1 MYMSSRPAE
10 LLTAV
15 AGAILFLVMSFGV
28 NVTDDQAA
36 AIVGVVAL
44 IPACVTAFVELTR
57 RR

>member
-1 MYMSSRPAE
+1 MRGRPAE

-15 AGAILFLVMSFGV
+15 TGAILFLLMSFGV

-44 IPACVTAFVELTR
+44 IPAVVTAYVEMTK
-57 RR
+57 